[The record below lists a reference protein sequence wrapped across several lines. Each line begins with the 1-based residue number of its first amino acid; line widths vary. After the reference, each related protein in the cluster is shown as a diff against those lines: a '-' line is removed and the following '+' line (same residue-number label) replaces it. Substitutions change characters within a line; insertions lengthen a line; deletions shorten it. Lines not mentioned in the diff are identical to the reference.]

1 MLDTSDMTVI
11 MIIWLV
17 IFIVL
22 IAIEALTLN
31 LTTVWF
37 AIGSAAAYLC
47 ALAGLSFSVQFII
60 FVIISLILLFFTK
73 PVAQRY
79 VNKHFIKTNVDSL
92 VGQIAKTTTR
102 INNREGFGTAILNG
116 MEWSA
121 ISEDDDV
128 IIEAGTNVLVKGVSG
143 VKLIV
148 TEMQYQQKSN

>member
-1 MLDTSDMTVI
+1 MLDTSNATVI

-17 IFIVL
+17 AFIVL

-37 AIGSAAAYLC
+37 AIGAAAAYLC
-47 ALAGLSFSVQFII
+47 TLADFSFPVQFVT
-60 FVIISLILLFFTK
+60 FVIISLTLLFFTK
-73 PVAQRY
+73 PIAQRY

-102 INNREGFGTAILNG
+102 INNCEGFGTAILNG

-121 ISEDDDV
+121 ISEDDNV
-128 IIEAGTNVLVKGVSG
+128 IIEAGTNVIVKGVSG

-148 TEMQYQQKSN
+148 SEMQYQEKFN